1 MPVHQA
7 ATQRSV
13 STCMRGTVAF
23 IAVGAIAV
31 IAAGAAEAGGWKGAA
46 LGWQYYAYGSP
57 YNGLGSPGQCNV
69 QGTAT
74 ICGTFTGYFNIVT
87 DAHSITFDYSP
98 SAGGT
103 WGKSGLSLP
112 PTIHNGVAI
121 NLTSPG
127 TIISVKVDPATN
139 MVGFRKSRISFTANQ
154 IQVDW
159 QRLPFDSS
167 TVVKLN
173 VGVANTAAGGAPAI
187 GTIPAA
193 AMAEHPTQKVKLTDN
208 PPRH

>member
-1 MPVHQA
+1 MHV
-7 ATQRSV
+7 TV
-13 STCMRGTVAF
+13 SF
-23 IAVGAIAV
+23 IAIGAFAV

-57 YNGLGSPGQCNV
+57 YDGNGSPGQCTV

-87 DAHSITFDYSP
+87 DKKSITFDYSP
-98 SAGGT
+98 SGAGGS
-103 WGKSGLSLP
+103 WSKSVLSLA

-127 TIISVKVDPATN
+127 TITSVKVDPATN
-139 MVGFRKSRISFTANQ
+139 MVGFKKNKRVSFTANQ

-159 QRLPFDSS
+159 QKLSFDSS
-167 TVVKLN
+167 TVVKLD
-173 VGVANTAAGGAPAI
+173 VTVENTAAGAPAI
-187 GTIPAA
+187 RTAPTV
-193 AMAEHPTQKVKLTDN
+193 AMADHLTQKAKLTDN
-208 PPRH
+208 PPRR